1 MEVCLGMIGMRPE
14 DFWNSSM
21 QEIYAAAEGFKNFN
35 YPTKDDEPMS
45 RDRLNELMELYP
57 D

>member
-21 QEIYAAAEGFKNFN
+21 QDIYAAAEGFKNFN
-35 YPTKDDEPMS
+35 SPTEDDEPMS

>member
-35 YPTKDDEPMS
+35 SPTRDDEPMS

>member
-1 MEVCLGMIGMRPE
+1 MEVCLGMIGMSPE

-35 YPTKDDEPMS
+35 SPTEDDEPMS